1 MMGRLSGK
9 VAVILGASD
18 ERSMGFATARR
29 FVEEGA
35 KVVLAARRGD
45 AVHALA
51 DRIGGQGV
59 VCDITREDDI
69 EALARTVVDAHG
81 ALHAA
86 INFSGVDV
94 SESILEST
102 ADGLRRSSEVHFV
115 GTVLFIKHMAA
126 AMSGGGSIIT
136 TSSLTVVAQAPNYA
150 AYAGAKGAA
159 DVAVRIAANELGERG
174 IRVNSIVPGFT
185 KSAMTEAYFEMEA
198 VTSAFAKEIPLG
210 RFVTVD
216 DVAEAALWLAS
227 DEAFVT
233 GQRIDVTGGQS
244 LRRVPLP
251 VDFG

>member
-1 MMGRLSGK
+1 

-18 ERSMGFATARR
+18 ERSMGYATAKR

-45 AVHALA
+45 AAKALA
-51 DRIGGQGV
+51 ERLGGIGV
-59 VCDITREDDI
+59 ACDITNEVDI
-69 EALARTVVDAHG
+69 AALAKAALDNYG
-81 ALHAA
+81 GLHAA
-86 INFSGVDV
+86 INYAGVDV

-102 ADGLRRSSEVHFV
+102 AEGLRRSSEVHFV
-115 GTVLFIKHMAA
+115 GTVLFMKHMAA
-126 AMSGGGSIIT
+126 AMTGGGSIIT

-150 AYAGAKGAA
+150 AYAGAKGGA
-159 DVAVRIAANELGERG
+159 DTVVRIAANELGERG

-198 VTSAFAKEIPLG
+198 VTKAFAKEIPLG
-210 RFVTVD
+210 RFVTVED
-216 DVAEAALWLAS
+216 IAETALWLAS
-227 DEAFVT
+227 DQAFVT

>member
-1 MMGRLSGK
+1 MARLDGK

-18 ERSMGFATARR
+18 ERSMGYATAKR

-45 AVHALA
+45 AVKALA
-51 DRIGGQGV
+51 EPLGGIGIA
-59 VCDITREDDI
+59 CDITREEDI
-69 EALARTVVDAHG
+69 AALAKLAVDTYG
-81 ALHAA
+81 GLHAA
-86 INFSGVDV
+86 VNYSGVDV

-102 ADGLRRSSEVHFV
+102 AEGLRKSSDVHFV
-115 GTVLFIKHMAA
+115 GSVLFMKHMAL
-126 AMSGGGSIIT
+126 AMTSGGSIIT
-136 TSSLTVVAQAPNYA
+136 TSSLTVLAQAPNYA
-150 AYAGAKGAA
+150 AYAGAKGGA

-198 VTSAFAKEIPLG
+198 VTKAFAKEIPLG

-216 DVAEAALWLAS
+216 DIAEAALWLAS
-227 DEAFVT
+227 DQAFIT
-233 GQRIDVTGGQS
+233 GQRIDITGGQS

-251 VDFG
+251 ADFG